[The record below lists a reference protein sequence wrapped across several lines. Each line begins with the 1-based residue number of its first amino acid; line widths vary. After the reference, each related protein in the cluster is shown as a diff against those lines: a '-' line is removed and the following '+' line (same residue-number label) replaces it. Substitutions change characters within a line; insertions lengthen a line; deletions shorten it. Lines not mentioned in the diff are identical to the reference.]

1 VNISL
6 GQIGAGS
13 GLIGVVAVVVS
24 EDRWVRGEEEG
35 DPRRAAR
42 WQGCRLDPRRWVGGA
57 GGAEVESHKE
67 DGRRRWGGSCEE
79 PEA

>member
-13 GLIGVVAVVVS
+13 GLIRVVAAVVS
-24 EDRWVRGEEEG
+24 EDRWIRGEEG
-35 DPRRAAR
+35 DPRRAVR
-42 WQGCRLDPRRWVGGA
+42 WQGCHLYPRRWVGGA
-57 GGAEVESHKE
+57 RGAEVESHEE
-67 DGRRRWGGSCEE
+67 DGRRRWGGSREE